1 MNKTENKTQGSFSN
15 ITEMQNLI
23 KKNSVVEFANNLKA
37 LKQRLSV
44 VGTKIVEFKK
54 KNEKVEKPAE
64 KPEVKVAAVV
74 SAEKV
79 TETSSEDLHVAD
91 RRRSGHHRQESL
103 QRCFVVGLEKKQRSK
118 KGLKYAESN

>member
-1 MNKTENKTQGSFSN
+1 MSEKSSDSTCYQPV
-15 ITEMQNLI
+15 ITA
-23 KKNSVVEFANNLKA
+23 SCDP
-37 LKQRLSV
+37 
-44 VGTKIVEFKK
+44 T
-54 KNEKVEKPAE
+54 
-64 KPEVKVAAVV
+64 
-74 SAEKV
+74 AEKV